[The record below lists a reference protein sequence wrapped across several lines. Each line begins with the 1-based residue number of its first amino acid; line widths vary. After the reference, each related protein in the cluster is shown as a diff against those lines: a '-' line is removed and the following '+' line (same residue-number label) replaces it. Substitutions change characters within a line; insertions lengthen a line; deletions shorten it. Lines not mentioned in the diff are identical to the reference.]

1 MRMPVVQAGE
11 RPLPAPARSRLAG
24 LALSTKIGLLQAQR
38 LAAWT
43 LRPQAFARAQRA
55 APGSWP
61 HAWSQIEAPIGRSDA
76 SAHPALEAGKRVNLA
91 LAARAF
97 ESLLLRTGEPFSF
110 WRTLGR
116 VSQARGFRPGLE
128 ISGGCLRPAIGG
140 GLCLLSN
147 ALFELA
153 VRAGLVIHER
163 HGHTQEA
170 APPPPGAL
178 WGLDAT
184 VFWPYVDLRFEARAP
199 SRLAVSISGDTL
211 RLRLESE
218 RPMLHRVELAVE
230 GERLQRTAAGMV
242 RENRVVRRIRP
253 LDSDALLEESLVAEN
268 RRRLLSPEEMG
279 RTCYTCGEDGCHR
292 RVEER

>member
-1 MRMPVVQAGE
+1 MRMPVIQVSARQ
-11 RPLPAPARSRLAG
+11 LPAPARSRLAG
-24 LALSTKIGLLQAQR
+24 LALSAKIRLLQARR

-43 LRPQAFARAQRA
+43 LKPQAFARAQRA

-61 HAWSQIEAPIGRSDA
+61 HPWSQLEVQIGRSDA
-76 SAHPALEAGKRVNLA
+76 SAHPALEAGKRQNHA
-91 LAARAF
+91 LAAQAF
-97 ESLLLRTGEPFSF
+97 ESLLLRPGEPLSF

-116 VSQARGFRPGLE
+116 VSEARGFRPGLE

-153 VRAGLVIHER
+153 VRAGVIIHER

-170 APPPPGAL
+170 VPPQPGAL

-184 VFWPYVDLRFEARAP
+184 VFWPYVDLRFEVRAR
-199 SRLAVSISGDTL
+199 SRLAVSISGDSL

-218 RPMLHRVELAVE
+218 RPLLHRIELAAE
-230 GERLQRTAAGMV
+230 GERLQQTPDGLV

-253 LDSDALLEESLVAEN
+253 LDSETLLEESLVAEN
-268 RRRLLSPEEMG
+268 RRRLLSVEEMG
-279 RTCYTCGEDGCHR
+279 RTCYSCGEDSCQR